1 MGGGACA
8 EEGSGDAEEEKPR
21 KSNRF
26 QCADGFTRTEHE
38 RMKRTE
44 HRFVWM
50 LSLKRGSLKK
60 TVFISNVKVGHQ
72 SDPEVGSN
80 EVEFP
85 GIST

>member
-1 MGGGACA
+1 
-8 EEGSGDAEEEKPR
+8 
-21 KSNRF
+21 
-26 QCADGFTRTEHE
+26 
-38 RMKRTE
+38 MKGTE